1 MNLQE
6 RLEKTFKKEE
16 VDRPPVVCPG
26 GMMVIASREVMKKA
40 GYSGPESHLNPEKMA
55 KIAER
60 IAYVTGFENVG
71 VPFCM
76 TVEAESLGSQVDLGD
91 IHREPSV
98 TKYACESLSDF
109 ARLSLPEPEKSN
121 RLPVVLEAI
130 RFLKRR
136 DSSFPLLGNL
146 VGPISLAT
154 SLIEP
159 TVLFQAMRR
168 EPQSLHEI
176 LDFLTESLIH
186 FGKAQLRAGADV
198 IVIADPTAT
207 GEILGPSLFREF
219 AQPYLEK
226 LTNSFNEEKKPV
238 IVHICGNVKII
249 ADSLANVTPL
259 GAFSFDSIVNPKKL
273 KEKLPH
279 LVLMGNVS
287 TFILE
292 RSSPELVRKVSKSS
306 LSKGICI
313 LSPACGISP
322 KTPLENIRALTS
334 AVFEYE
340 PS

>member
-1 MNLQE
+1 MDSRE
-6 RLEKTFKKEE
+6 RLEKAFKKEK

-26 GMMVIASREVMKKA
+26 GMMVIASSEVMKKA
-40 GYSGPESHLNPEKMA
+40 GYSGPESHLNPKKMA
-55 KIAER
+55 KIAKR
-60 IAYVTGFENVG
+60 IANITGFENIG

-76 TVEAESLGSQVDLGD
+76 TVEAESFGSQVDLGD
-91 IHREPSV
+91 IHCEPSI
-98 TKYACESLSDF
+98 TSYACESLSDF
-109 ARLSLPEPEKSN
+109 ARLSFPEPERSK

-130 RFLKRR
+130 RLLKK
-136 DSSFPLLGNL
+136 SNSLPILGNL
-146 VGPISLAT
+146 VGPVSLAT

-159 TVLFQAMRR
+159 TIFLRAMRK
-168 EPQSLHEI
+168 EPRSLHEI
-176 LDFLTESLIH
+176 LNFLTESLIH
-186 FGKAQLRAGADV
+186 FGKAQLRAGADA

-226 LTNSFNEEKKPV
+226 LTSSFYEEGKPAV
-238 IVHICGNVKII
+238 VHICGNVRMI
-249 ADSLANVTPL
+249 ADFLANITPL

-273 KEKLPH
+273 KERLPH

-292 RSSPELVRKVSKSS
+292 KGSPELVRKVSKSS
-306 LSKGICI
+306 FSKGIHI

-322 KTPLENIRALTS
+322 KTPLENIRTLTS
-334 AVFEYE
+334 VVPEYE